1 MNVFDFIGATV
12 EAFSYK
18 FRPGNETDF
27 ADSLGGSWYDWIDFK
42 YTLLINSHKR
52 YVSPTAHGIE
62 FLTVVPFYLIMTAYF
77 GYKAVIEE

>member
-27 ADSLGGSWYDWIDFK
+27 ADSLGGSWYD
-42 YTLLINSHKR
+42 
-52 YVSPTAHGIE
+52 
-62 FLTVVPFYLIMTAYF
+62 
-77 GYKAVIEE
+77 